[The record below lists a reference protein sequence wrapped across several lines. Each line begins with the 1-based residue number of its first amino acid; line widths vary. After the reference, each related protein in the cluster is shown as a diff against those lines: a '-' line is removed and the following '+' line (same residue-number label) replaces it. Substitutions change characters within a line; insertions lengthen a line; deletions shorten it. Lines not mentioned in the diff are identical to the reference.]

1 MKTKIAHAAAP
12 ASVGLVPPLG
22 FTGTRTYVHVYVRTD
37 GRTYIHMYARQAAS
51 EWTSK
56 VRGGYEGRSGRDCG
70 RGYGVA
76 EGLCTYVC
84 T

>member
-1 MKTKIAHAAAP
+1 
-12 ASVGLVPPLG
+12 
-22 FTGTRTYVHVYVRTD
+22 
-37 GRTYIHMYARQAAS
+37 MYARQAAS

-84 T
+84 RRRLPVGVGGWGCWVAMNERAGVVAVYVGYS